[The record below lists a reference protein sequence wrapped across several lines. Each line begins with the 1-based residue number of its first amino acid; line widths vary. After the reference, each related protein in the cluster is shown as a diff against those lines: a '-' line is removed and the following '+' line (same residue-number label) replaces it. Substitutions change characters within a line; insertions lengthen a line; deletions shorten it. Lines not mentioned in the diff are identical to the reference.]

1 VSQTASI
8 SVLHVDDE
16 HDFAEVTAEM
26 LEREDERFA
35 VETAPSASDG
45 LERLADA
52 DYDCIIS
59 DYDMPGQNGIEFL
72 EEVRKEYPHTPFVLF
87 TGEGSERVAGDAISA
102 GVADYLQKGG
112 GTEQY
117 KLLANRVLNAVD
129 QYRSKRRAT
138 KLDRIR
144 TLASDVNQAL
154 VRAESREESEAR
166 VCEII
171 SDSEPYLFAWVG
183 DVDSVTGRIEPRTS
197 AGVEDDYLDDIT
209 ITVEESSP
217 GLGPGG
223 TAFRERRVAV
233 SQDIATDP
241 EFEPRR
247 DEALERGYRA
257 MAAVP
262 IAHETSVHGILF
274 VYADHPDA
282 FDDNEREL
290 LAEVGDDIAHALHS
304 FDVQEQMRQE
314 RNRRRALFENA
325 PGPVVASE
333 VVDDGGSIEITGVN
347 DRFEDVFGLEP
358 REVVGEDPA
367 ETIVP
372 ETEMAEHE
380 EFRHRAKAGE
390 TITREVERMTTDG
403 PHPFLIHII
412 PFTEG
417 GDRISGMYVWY
428 TDIGDRKAHERNLQL
443 MDQLVRQ
450 MNDGIVVVQD
460 GIITYTNPGVSELLG
475 YSEAELA
482 DTPMGEFIAPAY
494 REVVSRRHRARLA
507 GDDDLP
513 EMYEMEVVSADGEVV
528 PVEINVS
535 RIEYEGEAATL
546 SLVRD
551 ITDRKERER
560 KLQRKNERLDQFAS
574 VVSHDLR
581 NPLHV
586 VQGRLELAREEHDI
600 DHLETASD
608 AVERSLN
615 LLDDLLTLA
624 REGETV
630 SEVESIDLAATVD
643 RCWQTVETED
653 ATLAVETDRT
663 IRADESRLKQLLG
676 NLIHNAVDH
685 GGPEVSVTVGEL
697 ETGFFVADD
706 GPGIDAD
713 ARDRVFET
721 GYSTA
726 DDGTGFGLTIVEEI
740 VEAHGWDIAVTDDTA
755 DGARFEITGVEFAA
769 R

>member
-1 VSQTASI
+1 
-8 SVLHVDDE
+8 
-16 HDFAEVTAEM
+16 
-26 LEREDERFA
+26 
-35 VETAPSASDG
+35 
-45 LERLADA
+45 
-52 DYDCIIS
+52 
-59 DYDMPGQNGIEFL
+59 
-72 EEVRKEYPHTPFVLF
+72 
-87 TGEGSERVAGDAISA
+87 
-102 GVADYLQKGG
+102 
-112 GTEQY
+112 
-117 KLLANRVLNAVD
+117 
-129 QYRSKRRAT
+129 
-138 KLDRIR
+138 
-144 TLASDVNQAL
+144 
-154 VRAESREESEAR
+154 
-166 VCEII
+166 
-171 SDSEPYLFAWVG
+171 
-183 DVDSVTGRIEPRTS
+183 
-197 AGVEDDYLDDIT
+197 
-209 ITVEESSP
+209 
-217 GLGPGG
+217 
-223 TAFRERRVAV
+223 
-233 SQDIATDP
+233 
-241 EFEPRR
+241 
-247 DEALERGYRA
+247 
-257 MAAVP
+257 
-262 IAHETSVHGILF
+262 
-274 VYADHPDA
+274 
-282 FDDNEREL
+282 
-290 LAEVGDDIAHALHS
+290 
-304 FDVQEQMRQE
+304 
-314 RNRRRALFENA
+314 
-325 PGPVVASE
+325 
-333 VVDDGGSIEITGVN
+333 
-347 DRFEDVFGLEP
+347 
-358 REVVGEDPA
+358 
-367 ETIVP
+367 
-372 ETEMAEHE
+372 
-380 EFRHRAKAGE
+380 
-390 TITREVERMTTDG
+390 
-403 PHPFLIHII
+403 
-412 PFTEG
+412 
-417 GDRISGMYVWY
+417 
-428 TDIGDRKAHERNLQL
+428 
-443 MDQLVRQ
+443 
-450 MNDGIVVVQD
+450 
-460 GIITYTNPGVSELLG
+460 
-475 YSEAELA
+475 
-482 DTPMGEFIAPAY
+482 
-494 REVVSRRHRARLA
+494 
-507 GDDDLP
+507 
-513 EMYEMEVVSADGEVV
+513 VV